1 MLNEYEEKRYQVTG
15 KTYNECSRKTL
26 TTVYYTDDFFDAT
39 NEARECLPNYHH
51 VEIFDS
57 VAGRILFDSADLD

>member
-1 MLNEYEEKRYQVTG
+1 MLKEYEEKRYQVTC
-15 KTYNECSRKTL
+15 KTYDEFSCRTL
-26 TTVYYTDDFFDAT
+26 TTVYYTDGFFDAT

-57 VAGRILFDSADLD
+57 VAGRIIFDSSDLD